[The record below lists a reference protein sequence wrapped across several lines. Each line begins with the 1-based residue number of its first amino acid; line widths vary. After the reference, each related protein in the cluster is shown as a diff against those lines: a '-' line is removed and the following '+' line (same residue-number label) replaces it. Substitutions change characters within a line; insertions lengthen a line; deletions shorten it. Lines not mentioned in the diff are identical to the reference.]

1 MSVYKPSELKQ
12 LLLELG
18 VSPKKGLSQNFL
30 IDGNILNKIVDLAEV
45 KENDSVLEI
54 GPGPGALTE
63 FLLER
68 KVNLI
73 AVEKDSLWADRLKNQ
88 FPQVK
93 VFNED
98 ILDFDFDKHIPPGTK
113 VVANLPYHITTP
125 IISKIIQRKNLFS
138 LVIVMVQ
145 EEVGRRM
152 TAEKN
157 TKDYGSLSVFINYFS
172 RPTYGFKVKRTSFL
186 PAPKVDSAVVKL
198 EIRTPP
204 RVSNEETFFKMVR
217 EAFNHRRKML
227 RGSLS
232 KLYSREALERALP
245 YPEARPENLDLG
257 ELIALFEA
265 VKDEIAANENDR

>member
-1 MSVYKPSELKQ
+1 
-12 LLLELG
+12 
-18 VSPKKGLSQNFL
+18 
-30 IDGNILNKIVDLAEV
+30 
-45 KENDSVLEI
+45 
-54 GPGPGALTE
+54 
-63 FLLER
+63 
-68 KVNLI
+68 
-73 AVEKDSLWADRLKNQ
+73 
-88 FPQVK
+88 
-93 VFNED
+93 
-98 ILDFDFDKHIPPGTK
+98 
-113 VVANLPYHITTP
+113 
-125 IISKIIQRKNLFS
+125 
-138 LVIVMVQ
+138 
-145 EEVGRRM
+145 
-152 TAEKN
+152 
-157 TKDYGSLSVFINYFS
+157 
-172 RPTYGFKVKRTSFL
+172 FKVKRTSFL